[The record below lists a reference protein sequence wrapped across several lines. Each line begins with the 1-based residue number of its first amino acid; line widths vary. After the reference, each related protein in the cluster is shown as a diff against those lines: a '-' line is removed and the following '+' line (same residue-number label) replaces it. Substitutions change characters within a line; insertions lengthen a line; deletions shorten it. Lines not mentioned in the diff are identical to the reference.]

1 MGGERRVRPAHLSFV
16 NSTTFQLVDGQSSA
30 DGCTPASFRGPYAHH
45 LVVSVTTFLARF
57 ISPALLSA
65 SLCTTALSAQA
76 GPDTAGSALLRAVH
90 PWLSMGG
97 RFSDVQR
104 TVRDARTDSAAELRW
119 TGRDRAPTAAATAAL
134 THVVQDVE
142 SSVADRADALLLLDS
157 ASRTGATPST
167 RALFD
172 LGVDIAVARH
182 AFVHRQGRIDPSRVH
197 AEWSL
202 QPEALDF
209 AALRTTIAGGADATV
224 AFSALEPQTRA
235 YQLLVQALADVRAQ
249 DTDTTVR
256 LPAAPTRAIPAGAR
270 YADAPAL
277 ARVLVKLGELPAT
290 FPITSVRTTYTRPL
304 ADAIGRWQNRK
315 LKKGRVPSTFTAPVH
330 AALLEEYRG
339 RGDRIAMA
347 VERWRWLP
355 HSFSNDPL
363 VVNLPE
369 YRLHTYAR
377 FQGGESDSLTMNVV
391 IGRADS
397 NATPV
402 FAANMTQVVF
412 SPLWHVP
419 KSIMLNE
426 ILPAATADPE
436 YLAKHNYELT
446 TGAGKVLSTSA
457 RNIARIGTGVM
468 VRQKS
473 GDDNSLGKVKF
484 LLPNPY
490 DIYLHD
496 TPSRSLF
503 SRNRRDFSHGC
514 VRLGDP
520 MAMARYVLASQ
531 PAWTDSK
538 ITEAMNAGVERYVRV
553 PKPIPVLIVY
563 QTAVAEPD
571 GSLRYYNDI
580 YGHDRVLANAFTKGR

>member
-1 MGGERRVRPAHLSFV
+1 MTTVLPRILAPA
-16 NSTTFQLVDGQSSA
+16 
-30 DGCTPASFRGPYAHH
+30 
-45 LVVSVTTFLARF
+45 F
-57 ISPALLSA
+57 IAA
-65 SLCTTALSAQA
+65 AVAATALPAQLR
-76 GPDTAGSALLRAVH
+76 PDTSEVVLLRGEH
-90 PWLSMGG
+90 PWLSQGG
-97 RFSDVQR
+97 RFTDVQR
-104 TVRDARTDSAAELRW
+104 IVRDARTADSSAGPRW
-119 TGRDRAPTAAATAAL
+119 SGRGTAPASVSTAAL
-134 THVVQDVE
+134 RHVVQDIE
-142 SSVADRADALLLLDS
+142 SSVADRADAQLLLDS
-157 ASRTGATPST
+157 ASRVGNAPA

-172 LGVDIAVARH
+172 LGVDIAIARH
-182 AFVHRQGRIDPSRVH
+182 AFVHRQGRVDPSRVH

-202 QPEALDF
+202 QPEALDY
-209 AALRTTIAGGADATV
+209 AALRATISGGGDVTA
-224 AFSALEPQTRA
+224 AFTALEPQTRA
-235 YQLLVQALADVRAQ
+235 YQLLVQALAAVRAQ
-249 DTDTTVR
+249 DADTTNR
-256 LPAAPTRAIPAGAR
+256 LPAAPKRAIASGAR
-270 YADAPAL
+270 YADARAL
-277 ARVLVKLGELPAT
+277 ARVLVQLGELPAT
-290 FPITSVRTTYTRPL
+290 FNVAAVRTTYSKPL

-315 LKKGRVPSTFTAPVH
+315 LKKGRVPSTLTPAVY
-330 AALLEEYRG
+330 AELLQEYRS

-347 VERWRWLP
+347 IERWRWLP
-355 HSFSNDPL
+355 HRFSNDPL

-369 YRLHTYAR
+369 YRLHTYGR
-377 FQGGESDSLTMNVV
+377 FQGGASDSLTMNVV

-419 KSIMLNE
+419 KSIMINE
-426 ILPAATADPE
+426 ILPAATADAE

-446 TGAGKVLSTSA
+446 TGSGKVLPTTA
-457 RNIARIGTGVM
+457 RNIAKIGTGVM

-571 GSLRYYNDI
+571 GSLRYYNDV
-580 YGHDRVLANAFTKGR
+580 YGHDSTLATALTKGR

>member
-1 MGGERRVRPAHLSFV
+1 MIAR
-16 NSTTFQLVDGQSSA
+16 LVSS
-30 DGCTPASFRGPYAHH
+30 
-45 LVVSVTTFLARF
+45 VILA
-57 ISPALLSA
+57 A
-65 SLCTTALSAQA
+65 ALSTSALVAQA
-76 GPDTAGSALLRAVH
+76 RPDTVAVTLLRAVH
-90 PWLSMGG
+90 PWLTQGG
-97 RFSDVQR
+97 RFTDVQR
-104 TVRDARTDSAAELRW
+104 TVRDARTADSSAAPRW
-119 TGRDRAPTAAATAAL
+119 SARNGAPTPAATAAL
-134 THVVQDVE
+134 RHVVEDVE
-142 SSVADRADALLLLDS
+142 SSASDRADAQLLLDS
-157 ASRTGATPST
+157 AARSAATPAA

-182 AFVHRQGRIDPSRVH
+182 AFVHRQGRVDPSRVH

-202 QPEALDF
+202 QPEALDYT
-209 AALRTTIAGGADATV
+209 ALRSTLAASADVTA
-224 AFSALEPQTRA
+224 AFTALEPQTRA
-235 YQLLVQALADVRAQ
+235 YQLLVQALAEVRTQ
-249 DTDTTVR
+249 DADTSVH
-256 LPAAPTRAIPAGAR
+256 LPAAPKHAIASGAR
-270 YADAPAL
+270 YPDARAL

-290 FPITSVRTTYTRPL
+290 FPIASVRTTYTKPL
-304 ADAIGRWQNRK
+304 ADAVGRWQNRK
-315 LKKGRVPSTFTAPVH
+315 LKKGRVPSTLTPAVY
-330 AALLEEYRG
+330 AELLQEYRS

-347 VERWRWLP
+347 IERWRWLP
-355 HSFSNDPL
+355 HTFSNDPL

-369 YRLHTYAR
+369 YRLHTYGR
-377 FQGGESDSLTMNVV
+377 FQGGDADSLTMNVV

-419 KSIMLNE
+419 KSIMINE
-426 ILPAATADPE
+426 ILPAATADAE

-446 TGAGKVLSTSA
+446 TGNGRVLPSTA
-457 RNIARIGTGVM
+457 RNIAKIGTGVM

-520 MAMARYVLASQ
+520 MAMARYVLSSQ

-571 GSLRYYNDI
+571 GSLRYYNDV
-580 YGHDRVLANAFTKGR
+580 YGHDSTLASALTKGR

>member
-1 MGGERRVRPAHLSFV
+1 MGGVRKTRLAHLSF
-16 NSTTFQLVDGQSSA
+16 GGHGA
-30 DGCTPASFRGPYAHH
+30 DHALWLDRQAASLIRTYSHH
-45 LVVSVTTFLARF
+45 LIPSVTPVIARLVSPVMLAA
-57 ISPALLSA
+57 ALGTSVLG
-65 SLCTTALSAQA
+65 AQA
-76 GPDTAGSALLRAVH
+76 RPDTVEVTLLRAVH
-90 PWLSMGG
+90 PWLTQGG
-97 RFSDVQR
+97 RFTDVQR
-104 TVRDARTDSAAELRW
+104 TVRDARTADSSASPRW
-119 TGRDRAPTAAATAAL
+119 SARNGAPTPAATSAL
-134 THVVQDVE
+134 RHVVQDVE
-142 SSVADRADALLLLDS
+142 SSASDRADAQLLLDS
-157 ASRTGATPST
+157 AARYAATPHG
-167 RALFD
+167 RGLFD
-172 LGVDIAVARH
+172 VGVDIAVARH
-182 AFVHRQGRIDPSRVH
+182 AFVHRQGRVDPTRVH

-202 QPEALDF
+202 QPEALDYLALRGAIADGAETAAAF
-209 AALRTTIAGGADATV
+209 AAL
-224 AFSALEPQTRA
+224 EPRTRA
-235 YQLLVQALADVRAQ
+235 YELLVQALAEVRSQ
-249 DTDTTVR
+249 DADTAVR
-256 LPAAPTRAIPAGAR
+256 LPATPARAVAVGAR
-270 YADAPAL
+270 YADARSL
-277 ARVLVKLGELPAT
+277 ASVLVRLGELPAT
-290 FPITSVRTTYTRPL
+290 FPVAAVRTTYTRPL

-315 LKKGRVPSTFTAPVH
+315 LKQGRVPGTLTAPVL

-339 RGDRIAMA
+339 RGQRIAMA
-347 VERWRWLP
+347 IERWRWLP

-377 FQGGESDSLTMNVV
+377 FQGGASDSLTMNVV

-419 KSIMLNE
+419 KSIMLGE
-426 ILPAATADPE
+426 ILPAATADAG
-436 YLAKHNYELT
+436 YLATHNYELT
-446 TGAGKVLSTSA
+446 TGSGRVLPTSA

-571 GSLRYYNDI
+571 GSLRYYNDV
-580 YGHDRVLANAFTKGR
+580 YGHDRILAEALGKGR